1 MLFIS
6 IFLLVI
12 SFIIFYS
19 LNDNSLFKINYIS
32 FLFWMYIVFGIF
44 GAFIIYSGIVDETY
58 FVQAFYNN
66 NLAKQWGMFSIIYG
80 LFGILIGIV
89 IVNIM
94 VSKSLSIKWTKYY
107 NKNIEILKFKKEI
120 FFLLIIAC
128 IPTVYYI
135 YMIHPSPLYMIFLGY
150 DSFSVAIR
158 RNEVTEFFDG
168 VGIIKGISII
178 FIQILAI
185 YTFLY
190 YFNKRKKIL
199 LFLISFSLASYV
211 LLMTGEKAN
220 FIIFVFSIILSY
232 VYSVSKINFKYISFI
247 FMIIIFIIF
256 FMYIFIM
263 NSDLNNILFKINE
276 RIFIAQAIAPFLS
289 FDYYINHN
297 FIYFNSM
304 ESSIFKIFNE
314 EKVQRSSELFMTH
327 YYPGMREQGG
337 WNINGI
343 YIHEAFSNFGFLG
356 LILAPIYVGVINGLI
371 IQFFIKQKKTILNV
385 TFFSY
390 LSADIFSILT
400 SFNQLLFN
408 TKVIILFLF
417 LFLFYGLNKI
427 NVKEKNAK

>member
-135 YMIHPSPLYMIFLGY
+135 YDTPF
-150 DSFSVAIR
+150 
-158 RNEVTEFFDG
+158 
-168 VGIIKGISII
+168 
-178 FIQILAI
+178 
-185 YTFLY
+185 
-190 YFNKRKKIL
+190 
-199 LFLISFSLASYV
+199 
-211 LLMTGEKAN
+211 
-220 FIIFVFSIILSY
+220 
-232 VYSVSKINFKYISFI
+232 SFI
-247 FMIIIFIIF
+247 
-256 FMYIFIM
+256 Y
-263 NSDLNNILFKINE
+263 
-276 RIFIAQAIAPFLS
+276 
-289 FDYYINHN
+289 
-297 FIYFNSM
+297 
-304 ESSIFKIFNE
+304 
-314 EKVQRSSELFMTH
+314 
-327 YYPGMREQGG
+327 
-337 WNINGI
+337 
-343 YIHEAFSNFGFLG
+343 
-356 LILAPIYVGVINGLI
+356 
-371 IQFFIKQKKTILNV
+371 
-385 TFFSY
+385 
-390 LSADIFSILT
+390 DISWL
-400 SFNQLLFN
+400 
-408 TKVIILFLF
+408 
-417 LFLFYGLNKI
+417 
-427 NVKEKNAK
+427 